1 MEFIKERK
9 VFIMDNNQTN
19 NTVENKD
26 ETIIKEEIK
35 IQEAEIKLNSNSKF
49 KKYIKIIIGIIIS
62 IFTLSFLTNNRSKK
76 YKQLKKE
83 IEQSDKVIKE
93 KEKEIQSINE
103 QLNKNSQL
111 KEEIE
116 KEYQEIKNNI
126 KENKDNF
133 NKRKEEINNST
144 TQEYIDW
151 VKKQYGD
158 K

>member
-1 MEFIKERK
+1 
-9 VFIMDNNQTN
+9 MDNKQTN
-19 NTVENKD
+19 MENKD

-35 IQEAEIKLNSNSKF
+35 IQEAEIKLNSDSKF

-144 TQEYIDW
+144 TQENIDW
-151 VKKQYGD
+151 VKKQYGG
-158 K
+158 